1 MIAAAP
7 PSRLTLDRYP
17 TPIGDLLLASDSDDR
32 LRGVDLYGDEARMVK
47 WLHHQY
53 GKRLVLEP
61 GKAPAAVRRA
71 LDDYFA
77 GRLDALDEI
86 ACQADGTSFQQS
98 VWTALRA
105 IPAGTTLSYGALAER
120 LGNPKAVRAVGLANG
135 SNPIPIVIPCH
146 RVIGSNGSLTGYG
159 GGLERKRWLLAHEG
173 RFSPLLAQSSRSL
186 SFGQAVP

>member
-1 MIAAAP
+1 MTAVAP
-7 PSRLTLDRYP
+7 PDRLTLERYA
-17 TPIGDLLLASDSDDR
+17 TPIGDLLLASDDDGR
-32 LRGVDLYGDEARMVK
+32 LRGVDLYGDEARMTK

-53 GKRLVLEP
+53 GPRLVLES
-61 GKAPAAVRRA
+61 GRAPAPVRQA

-86 ACQADGTSFQQS
+86 ACQADGTSFQQT

-105 IPAGTTLSYGALAER
+105 IPAGQTLSYGALAER

-135 SNPIPIVIPCH
+135 ANPIPIVIPCH

-159 GGLERKRWLLAHEG
+159 GGLDRKRWLLGHEG
-173 RFSPLLAQSSRSL
+173 RFSPLLAQ
-186 SFGQAVP
+186 

>member
-7 PSRLTLDRYP
+7 LSRLTLDRYP
-17 TPIGDLLLASDSDDR
+17 TPIGDLLLASDNDGR
-32 LRGVDLYGDEARMVK
+32 LRGVDLYGDEARMTQ
-47 WLHHQY
+47 WLHNQY
-53 GKRLVLEP
+53 GKRLVLEL
-61 GKAPAAVRRA
+61 GTAPAAVRRA

-77 GRLDALDEI
+77 GRLDALDGI

-98 VWTALRA
+98 VWVALRA